1 MYRKE
6 KQQNN
11 GFTLIELLVVVTI
24 IGLLSTMILVSLNTA
39 RMKARDVR
47 RLADLRQV
55 ALALEMYYDDNTK
68 TGYPGASGSNNWS
81 VLDSTLKPNY
91 LPSIPTDT
99 GNEIYEYWVDV
110 NNQSYVLGIN
120 LEDGNNQALNGDSD
134 GSIFGCDCDDPKYC
148 IQL

>member
-1 MYRKE
+1 
-6 KQQNN
+6 
-11 GFTLIELLVVVTI
+11 
-24 IGLLSTMILVSLNTA
+24 
-39 RMKARDVR
+39 MKARDVR

-91 LPSIPTDT
+91 LPSIPTDP
-99 GNEIYEYWVDV
+99 GNETYEYWVDV

-120 LEDGNNQALNGDSD
+120 LEDANNQALNGDSD